1 MWHCGFRTQSILP
14 TFDVNEVLEQIER
27 NRVHLNDI
35 LQGHT

>member
-27 NRVHLNDI
+27 NSAFE
-35 LQGHT
+35 